1 MNIDV
6 LYVFEST
13 KFTTA
18 GKIESVLLVSNA
30 APGPVGTEVPLE
42 PGVYRITEAATV
54 TPATGPTFLVSQFDK
69 GNGLPDPPAQIV
81 GAFTSGATTPAMA
94 MAKIKKALAGQGT
107 VGRI

>member
-1 MNIDV
+1 MTIDV

-18 GKIESVLLVSNA
+18 GKIESLLLKSGA

-42 PGVYRITEAATV
+42 TGVYRITDPSTL
-54 TPATGPTFLVSQFDK
+54 TGSGQNFLVTQFDK
-69 GNGLPDPPAQIV
+69 GTGLPDPPARIV

-94 MAKIKKALAGQGT
+94 MAKIKKALGGQGSVT
-107 VGRI
+107 RI